1 MRVLLLTWNVG
12 NAPPVEEEV
21 RAALLAS
28 ADCDMVVVGTQENS
42 YSLSAAA
49 KAKAK
54 ANRDD
59 AEEDDDDLDERSEGM
74 ARSPPIA
81 AAAAATPPPP
91 PPESD
96 GTMAE
101 WESLVHRC
109 LGAPSWGL
117 VKLVTLWEMR
127 LCVFARTEHLA
138 GGEHAA
144 IHHVRAAR
152 SATGFASVLGNKGG
166 LVVTLQFGGTSL
178 CFVSCHLAAHSHKVA
193 ARNANLQEI
202 LRETRAASGRADLD
216 VAHAADHTFWMGDLN
231 YRLDPRA
238 DLPPSAARASVATSP
253 AAAAGREAP
262 EAPAAVFEVVV
273 PDDLEAGG
281 GGDGGDDAATTTV
294 AARCSVGGAARPQLR
309 RGAGAAASGK
319 LELTSARSETAALK
333 KDYYHRQD
341 EQNGLVLAKVNA
353 RDWGGLMRWDQ
364 LRASQAAGEAFAGFV
379 EGPIDFPPTFK
390 VQRRRGLTYKD
401 QRVLVLRS
409 HPLAFDARP
418 RRRRHPVDLP
428 GAAGGLDVG
437 PQAGGAT
444 FAIATAAAAAAGGE
458 GGAHDGGGGDGGGGE
473 PRRGGS
479 TCAGCS

>member
-1 MRVLLLTWNVG
+1 M
-12 NAPPVEEEV
+12 
-21 RAALLAS
+21 
-28 ADCDMVVVGTQENS
+28 
-42 YSLSAAA
+42 
-49 KAKAK
+49 
-54 ANRDD
+54 
-59 AEEDDDDLDERSEGM
+59 
-74 ARSPPIA
+74 
-81 AAAAATPPPP
+81 
-91 PPESD
+91 
-96 GTMAE
+96 
-101 WESLVHRC
+101 
-109 LGAPSWGL
+109 
-117 VKLVTLWEMR
+117 
-127 LCVFARTEHLA
+127 
-138 GGEHAA
+138 
-144 IHHVRAAR
+144 
-152 SATGFASVLGNKGG
+152 
-166 LVVTLQFGGTSL
+166 
-178 CFVSCHLAAHSHKVA
+178 A

-238 DLPPSAARASVATSP
+238 DLPPSAARASAATSP
-253 AAAAGREAP
+253 AAAAGRAAP

-281 GGDGGDDAATTTV
+281 GGDGGDDVATTTV

-401 QRVLVLRS
+401 QRVPSYCDRILWRS
-409 HPLAFDARP
+409 MPALAADVTQLTYRALP
-418 RRRRHPVDLP
+418 EVSTSDHKPVC
-428 GAAGGLDVG
+428 
-437 PQAGGAT
+437 AT
-444 FAIATAAAAAAGGE
+444 FAIATAPAAAAGGE
-458 GGAHDGGGGDGGGGE
+458 GGAHDGDGGGGGGGGGE
-473 PRRGGS
+473 PTSWRLHVRRLQLTNIIAADIGDTSDPYCVFHTNPPGLLVGGPKRTSVKYRVPGVSATGEARWGQRLGLSRASTPTAAAAAATARRRRGGGARELRRMGGGGAAAAAPRAA
-479 TCAGCS
+479 AGAAHRARHARRRAL